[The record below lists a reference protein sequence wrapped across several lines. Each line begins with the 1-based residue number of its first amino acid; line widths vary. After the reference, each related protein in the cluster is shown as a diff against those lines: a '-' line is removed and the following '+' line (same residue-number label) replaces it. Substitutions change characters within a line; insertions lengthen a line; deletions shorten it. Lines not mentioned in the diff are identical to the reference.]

1 MENDYVICDCPKC
14 CGAKIDQAQWLRHNG
29 QVQGDVSWMAKDLFA
44 LKEIWGRGERLVDL
58 VRDKEAP

>member
-1 MENDYVICDCPKC
+1 M
-14 CGAKIDQAQWLRHNG
+14 RHNG
-29 QVQGDVSWMAKDLFA
+29 HVQGDVSWMAKDLFA